1 MSGTSYYHIL
11 SNLSPAVLKNEVHHV
26 NPVLLQ
32 TSLASKRDPQPHL
45 SFHHTNSLPFLA
57 YAFIHFLLFLSGLK
71 FQMYNTHITEVGMK
85 RLKQFIVH

>member
-11 SNLSPAVLKNEVHHV
+11 SNLSPAVLKNE
-26 NPVLLQ
+26 VLLQ

-57 YAFIHFLLFLSGLK
+57 YAFIHFLLSLSGLK